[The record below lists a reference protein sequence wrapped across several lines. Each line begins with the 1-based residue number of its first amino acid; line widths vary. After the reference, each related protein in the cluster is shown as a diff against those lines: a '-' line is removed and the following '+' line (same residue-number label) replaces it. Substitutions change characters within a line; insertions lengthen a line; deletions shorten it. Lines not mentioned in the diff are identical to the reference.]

1 MQRKLAASFML
12 VAALTGLAVLSTR
25 WLETWLGAWAVALT
39 MCLIVFAALTGA
51 VLLARRLSAPL
62 TTLARAARQMEEGDL
77 TVDVP
82 RSRSGLGADEIDH
95 LSGSFGAMRDV
106 LVRALGELKGT
117 SDQMNAS
124 ARDLSGN
131 ASALSSLTEEISRT
145 ARKLAGGAER
155 TVERIGQTQAV
166 TADVAHSAD
175 EIGRAA
181 EDALHMTRSTGDDAR
196 RGRELAER
204 ADRELEHIG
213 EQVRRMI
220 EAVEGF
226 RDRALSINKMVDMI
240 STIAEQTH
248 MVALNA
254 AIEAARAGEHGEGFA
269 VVAEE
274 VRQLSERA
282 GRYAEQITGFA
293 DAINAGSQT
302 VIRSMDETSR
312 AARTGRDVV
321 GGASESLRMIAG
333 GVLPLVERMAEI
345 ERLAREQR
353 DGMEALVQS
362 IDEIARIAR
371 DGAAGIEEASTAT
384 TRQNRSMEAMAEA
397 ASGLAGTSE
406 RLREICAVFRV
417 APER

>member
-1 MQRKLAASFML
+1 
-12 VAALTGLAVLSTR
+12 
-25 WLETWLGAWAVALT
+25 
-39 MCLIVFAALTGA
+39 
-51 VLLARRLSAPL
+51 
-62 TTLARAARQMEEGDL
+62 MEEGDL
-77 TVDVP
+77 TVEVP
-82 RSRSGLGADEIDH
+82 RARSGLGADEIDH
-95 LSGSFGAMRDV
+95 LSGSFAAMRDA

-117 SDQMNAS
+117 SDQMNGS
-124 ARDLSGN
+124 ARDLSDN
-131 ASALSSLTEEISRT
+131 ASALSALTDEISRT
-145 ARKLAGGAER
+145 ARRLAAGAER
-155 TVERIGQTQAV
+155 TVERIGQTQEV
-166 TADVAHSAD
+166 TAGVAQSAD

-181 EDALHMTRSTGDDAR
+181 EDALQMTRSTGDDAR
-196 RGRELAER
+196 RGRDLAER

-213 EQVRRMI
+213 EQVQRMI

-269 VVAEE
+269 VVADE
-274 VRQLSERA
+274 VRLLSERA

-302 VIRSMDETSR
+302 VIRSMDETTR

-371 DGAAGIEEASTAT
+371 DGATGIEEASTAT
-384 TRQNRSMEAMAEA
+384 TRQNRSMEAMAQA